1 MYPSFELSRIVSL
14 YQLNLISLH
23 QLMAGT
29 VLIWLSLIAKSSVNK
44 VKPIELCCFFTS
56 VKPNTLNLL
65 SSTLQF

>member
-1 MYPSFELSRIVSL
+1 
-14 YQLNLISLH
+14 
-23 QLMAGT
+23 
-29 VLIWLSLIAKSSVNK
+29 